1 MVYVQEILGKSM
13 KACVVIP
20 AYNEAKEI
28 GRIVSEVRSQGLPV
42 MVIDDGSTDATSKIA
57 QEKGAQV
64 LRNETNVGK
73 GSSLSRGFVSAL
85 AQGYDMVVIMDGDGQ
100 HDPLYIPS
108 FLRAQELTGC
118 EIIIGNRMQ
127 ETQTMPRLRY
137 LTNRFMSWLISCIIG
152 QKIPDTQ
159 CGFRLIK
166 KEALRELSLKTHKFE
181 IESEI
186 IINAAH
192 IGFRIGSIPIKT
204 LYRDEKSQ
212 INPFID
218 TLRFIRFIFC
228 SVFLRREV

>member
-1 MVYVQEILGKSM
+1 M
-13 KACVVIP
+13 KTCVVIP

-28 GRIVSEVRSQGLPV
+28 GRIVSGVRSQGIPV
-42 MVIDDGSTDATSKIA
+42 IVVDDGSMDATSRIA
-57 QEKGAQV
+57 REEGAQV

-73 GSSLSRGFVSAL
+73 GSSLSRGFAHAL
-85 AQGYDMVVIMDGDGQ
+85 AQGYDAVVIMDGDGQ
-100 HDPLYIPS
+100 HDPLDIPS

-127 ETQTMPRLRY
+127 EAQTMPRLRY

-166 KEALRELSLKTHKFE
+166 KEVLNRLSLRTRKFE
-181 IESEI
+181 IESEM
-186 IINAAH
+186 IINAAR

-228 SVFLRREV
+228 SAFLRREV